1 MGRYKSRNTM
11 IRHSILIKK
20 NSLQYFL
27 FLSKSY
33 NLGFWNQMLLS
44 IGSILIIIIDK
55 YLDVDTFDML
65 KNDMNVIDGH
75 FLIYLNYFTIILND
89 L

>member
-1 MGRYKSRNTM
+1 
-11 IRHSILIKK
+11 
-20 NSLQYFL
+20 
-27 FLSKSY
+27 
-33 NLGFWNQMLLS
+33 MLLS